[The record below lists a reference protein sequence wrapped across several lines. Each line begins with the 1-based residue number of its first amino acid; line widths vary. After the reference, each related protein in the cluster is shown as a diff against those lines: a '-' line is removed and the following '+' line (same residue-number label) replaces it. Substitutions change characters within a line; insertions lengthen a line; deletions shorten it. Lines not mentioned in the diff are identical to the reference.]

1 MRWSLVISAGHCLYT
16 ASRGIG
22 AKRQFERR
30 TPLYFPGLIKNL
42 IITLIFQLSI
52 EDQCDLDDI
61 YSFNRW
67 EDSDLERI

>member
-1 MRWSLVISAGHCLYT
+1 MRTSAGRLFTVPC
-16 ASRGIG
+16 G
-22 AKRQFERR
+22 AFAKKPFERR
-30 TPLYFPGLIKNL
+30 TPIYFPGPIKEL

>member
-1 MRWSLVISAGHCLYT
+1 MFYVLTVGFKET
-16 ASRGIG
+16 
-22 AKRQFERR
+22 
-30 TPLYFPGLIKNL
+30 
-42 IITLIFQLSI
+42 IIIRLFQLSI

>member
-1 MRWSLVISAGHCLYT
+1 MTTRKISHRLVLCFKET
-16 ASRGIG
+16 
-22 AKRQFERR
+22 
-30 TPLYFPGLIKNL
+30 
-42 IITLIFQLSI
+42 IITSLFQLSI